1 MTSLDSPVR
10 TASPAASWS
19 VAARV
24 AGALTLTLSGLLWA
38 VADLIEPDLNGAD
51 SLTWTA
57 AHPGPAGI
65 AITADMLAT
74 PCLLGATAVWLLLS
88 RRRSPRL
95 AWAGAV
101 LLVLGLTG
109 QAMIMGVGLV
119 GYMVARS
126 GEIDPAVFS
135 AVVGDGPDPSLP
147 GTVFMAM
154 FFVGAFVGIVVMMV
168 AVWRSRALPR
178 AAAALLVAFQLTEL
192 VNPPFP
198 STLIAAAGLVWMAVA
213 LLRTPVAE
221 SIDGR
226 GGVME
231 RR

>member
-1 MTSLDSPVR
+1 MASVDSPVP
-10 TASPAASWS
+10 TASPAAFWS
-19 VAARV
+19 GPTRV
-24 AGALTLTLSGLLWA
+24 AGALTLVLSGLLWA
-38 VADLIEPDLNGAD
+38 IADIIGPHLNGAA
-51 SLTWTA
+51 SLNWIA
-57 AHPGPAGI
+57 ANPGLAGI
-65 AITADMLAT
+65 GITADMLAT

-95 AWAGAV
+95 AWTGAV

-109 QAMIMGVGLV
+109 QAMIMGVELV
-119 GYMVARS
+119 DYMVARS
-126 GEIDPAVFS
+126 RKIDPTVYS
-135 AVVGDGPDPSLP
+135 AVVGDAPDPSLP
-147 GTVFMAM
+147 GTVFMVM

-178 AAAALLVAFQLTEL
+178 AAAALLVAFQLTAS

-198 STLIAAAGLVWMAVA
+198 TTVIATAGLVWMAVA

-221 SIDGR
+221 SLDGR

-231 RR
+231 RS

>member
-10 TASPAASWS
+10 ITSPAAAWS
-19 VAARV
+19 GAARV
-24 AGALTLTLSGLLWA
+24 AGALALTLSGVLWA
-38 VADLIEPDLNGAD
+38 VADLVEPELDGVASLN
-51 SLTWTA
+51 WTA

-65 AITADMLAT
+65 GITADILAT
-74 PCLLGATAVWLLLS
+74 PCLAGATAVWLLLS

-95 AWAGAV
+95 AWTGAV

-126 GEIDPAVFS
+126 GKIDPALFS
-135 AVVGDGPDPSLP
+135 AVVGDGPGASLP
-147 GTVFMAM
+147 ETVFTVM
-154 FFVGAFVGIVVMMV
+154 FFAGAFLGIVVMMA

-192 VNPPFP
+192 VSPPFP
-198 STLIAAAGLVWMAVA
+198 TTLLATAGLVWMAVA
-213 LLRTPVAE
+213 LLRTPAVE
-221 SIDGR
+221 SLDGR

-231 RR
+231 RS